1 VREKSLLR
9 FFLIMS
15 RTTET
20 SDLGQTHDYN
30 VTKDRNWTKEK
41 AAATKSTYPVIASGS
56 EISGTLKGKWRGT
69 DQDQHDMFSLGRIQ
83 ELRVSSSPQN
93 DLLLLCSLFV
103 NALAELFL
111 LVYDG
116 LHSDASLYL
125 EITLILLS
133 YALVDGGTAGLL
145 WGYVVVGIGFL
156 LVYSSLAEVAAMA
169 PTAGGQY
176 HCKFPCSCTAQSSTK
191 SH

>member
-1 VREKSLLR
+1 
-9 FFLIMS
+9 MS

-125 EITLILLS
+125 GNHPYPPELRS
-133 YALVDGGTAGLL
+133 CGRRNCRAALGLRCR
-145 WGYVVVGIGFL
+145 WNRFPP
-156 LVYSSLAEVAAMA
+156 SL
-169 PTAGGQY
+169 
-176 HCKFPCSCTAQSSTK
+176 F
-191 SH
+191 